1 MDTNVQKYQAF
12 VTTVACGSF
21 TQAARQ
27 LHYSQSG
34 ISRMIHDL
42 EEEWQVTLLERGRAG
57 VRLTSEGTALLPWAQ
72 KVCQAYEALQNQ
84 VEALHEMQG
93 GLIRIGLFSSVA
105 THWMPNIIRA
115 FQKDYPNI
123 DYELLLGD
131 YTELEEWVKS
141 GRVDCAFL
149 RLPTCPEFDTI
160 PLERD
165 ELMAILPE
173 NHPLAQEERVPLEAL
188 CQEPFLLLEKA
199 GRSGV
204 SELFQRAGL
213 TPQVRF
219 TTWDDYAILSMVESG
234 MGVAIL
240 PQLILRR
247 IPYRVAIRPLE
258 EPAYREIALALRD
271 RAGASQAVK
280 RFLEYL
286 SAR

>member
-27 LHYSQSG
+27 LHYAQSG
-34 ISRMIHDL
+34 IRRMSHEL

-72 KVCQAYEALQNQ
+72 QVCRAYEALQNQ
-84 VEALHEMQG
+84 VEALHEVQS

-115 FQKDYPNI
+115 FQQDYPNI

-131 YTELEEWVKS
+131 YTEIEDWIQS
-141 GRVDCAFL
+141 GRVDCGFL
-149 RLPTCPEFDTI
+149 RLPTCPAFDTI
-160 PLERD
+160 PLELD

-173 NHPLAQEERVPLEAL
+173 DHPLAASDRVPLEAL
-188 CQEPFLLLEKA
+188 CQEPFLLLEK
-199 GRSGV
+199 GGQ
-204 SELFQRAGL
+204 SEVGALFQRAGL
-213 TPQVRF
+213 QPQVRF
-219 TTWDDYAILSMVESG
+219 TTWDDYAVLSMVESG
-234 MGVAIL
+234 MGLAIL
-240 PQLILRR
+240 PKLILRR
-247 IPYRVAIRPLE
+247 IPYRVAIRPLA
-258 EPAYREIALALRD
+258 EPAYREIGVALRD
-271 RAGASQAVK
+271 RAGASRAVG